1 MRRFR
6 VALSIIVLGLCS
18 GAVVAQT
25 APAAPAAKWGIEQ
38 LMQNLAQVKSARGT
52 FVERKHLA
60 ILTAPLEFSGTLAYT
75 APDRLEKRILLPK
88 PETMLLLQDRFT
100 IENPARN
107 QTRSLALQ
115 DYPLIRAFVESIRST
130 LAGDVQ
136 TLKRFYRIDLAGTP
150 GQWRLSLTPSEPAM
164 QAVVRQIRISGG
176 NSRVSMIEVIEA
188 SGDLSVTTIAEEAP

>member
-6 VALSIIVLGLCS
+6 VTLSIIALGLCC

-25 APAAPAAKWGIEQ
+25 TAAGPAAQWGIEQ

-107 QTRSLALQ
+107 QTRTLALQ

-130 LAGDVQ
+130 DR
-136 TLKRFYRIDLAGTP
+136 K
-150 GQWRLSLTPSEPAM
+150 S
-164 QAVVRQIRISGG
+164 VV
-176 NSRVSMIEVIEA
+176 
-188 SGDLSVTTIAEEAP
+188 

>member
-1 MRRFR
+1 MRRCR
-6 VALSIIVLGLCS
+6 VTLSSIALGLCS

-25 APAAPAAKWGIEQ
+25 APAVPAVQWGIEQ
-38 LMQNLAQVKSARGT
+38 LMQNLAQVKYARGT

-107 QTRSLALQ
+107 QTRTLALQ

-130 LAGDVQ
+130 LACDVQ
-136 TLKRFYRIDLAGTP
+136 TLKRFYRIDLTGTS
-150 GQWRLSLTPSEPAM
+150 GQWRLSLTPTEPAM

-188 SGDLSVTTIAEEAP
+188 SGDLSITTIAVEAP